1 MQLQQSRLPGGR
13 KLSSW
18 CKNKVWVLNPKCI
31 SRRGEKSFEHIHE
44 KKNKFLTAWA
54 LILSYQYFACA
65 FGKYFYSVAED
76 AQNCNLFSKR
86 FRGCYKRSQEG
97 NQVYL
102 RLLFSEKIT
111 LEGDFFF
118 TLSHRIFWVLFQKCS
133 ESFSVQSPLPE
144 MLPSILEEV
153 CCFQNNLLLA
163 LSVLARPRVTP

>member
-1 MQLQQSRLPGGR
+1 MS
-13 KLSSW
+13 
-18 CKNKVWVLNPKCI
+18 I
-31 SRRGEKSFEHIHE
+31 SM
-44 KKNKFLTAWA
+44 KKKKILTAWA

-111 LEGDFFF
+111 LEGDFFLHYPTESSGF
-118 TLSHRIFWVLFQKCS
+118 CFRNAQKVFLRKAHYQKC
-133 ESFSVQSPLPE
+133 
-144 MLPSILEEV
+144 
-153 CCFQNNLLLA
+153 C
-163 LSVLARPRVTP
+163 RPFWRKYVVFKIICYSLCLFWHDQE